1 MTERDAR
8 LLERQLD
15 RLAGRMP
22 SLVGRLLAWHKDG
35 GSRLL
40 RIPVGLALVIG
51 GCAGFLPVLGFWMV
65 PVGLVLLARDV
76 PPLRR
81 PVRRGLIWAE
91 RRYTTWKARRRRSSP
106 PSG

>member
-22 SLVGRLLAWHKDG
+22 SLVGRLLDWHKSG
-35 GSRLL
+35 GSRWL
-40 RIPVGLALVIG
+40 R
-51 GCAGFLPVLGFWMV
+51 V

-81 PVRRGLIWAE
+81 PVRRALIWAE